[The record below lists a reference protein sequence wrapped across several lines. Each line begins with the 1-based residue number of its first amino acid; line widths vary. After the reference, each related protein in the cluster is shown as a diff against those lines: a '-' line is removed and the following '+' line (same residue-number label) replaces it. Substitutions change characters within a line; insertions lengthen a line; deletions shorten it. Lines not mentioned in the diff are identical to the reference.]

1 METDAGRM
9 DHAVA
14 VFTSGGDAPGM
25 NAVVRSVVRCGIHHA
40 RDVFAVY
47 EGYQGLVDGAGK
59 IRKMEWTDVQ
69 MMIYKGGTVIGSA
82 RCKEFREREGRLA
95 ACKHLVDRGITNII
109 CCGGDGSLT
118 GANIFKLEWASLLEE
133 LRSSGRVT
141 DAQAQKYANINIIGC
156 VGSIDN
162 DMVYDGTLTIGTD
175 TALHRIVDAIDAVQS
190 TASSHQRTFVLEI
203 MGRHC
208 GYLAW
213 AAGVATGADYIFI
226 PEAPSKH
233 DDWESVLCAKLDH
246 QRKRGARLCTVLVAE
261 GAIDKFGKPIKTEY
275 VRQVIIDRLG
285 HDTRSTILGHVQRG
299 GYASAYDR
307 FLGSVSGALAVER
320 LLRTKPEDASTI
332 VGVKGYSV
340 AFNPLVETIEATQ
353 MVAKHTEQLDF
364 EAAIQARGK
373 DFKRH
378 WAIQKSIN
386 RDFAK
391 REAVPD
397 AGKNICIICSGA
409 PAGGVNAAVRSAN
422 HYALNLGYAVYAA
435 YDGFQGFLEGNI
447 KPLAWEDVLGWAGD
461 GGCNLRCDRSVPSD
475 PDAMNEICKQFKL
488 DALLVIGGFDG
499 LKGIYHMRDEVTVPV
514 AYVPATISNN
524 VPGTDFSIGSDTA
537 LNAIVSAIDTC
548 KKSADASKSRV
559 FIIEVQGRNSGYLTV
574 LSALASGA
582 DIAYTPEKGVTLE
595 QMQADIE
602 EIKSHIKKHN
612 KRHFVV
618 VRNEFCSPAYD
629 LNFMETLF
637 REEGK
642 GCFSVRTV
650 KLGHLCQ
657 GDYPSP
663 LDRIRAT
670 TLAATATEHLI
681 KCIKGEETEN
691 KKVLVG
697 FSESKDVVRTMEEAC
712 QDADWTR
719 RVPASEPWAW
729 LLNLQQ
735 CLSGFMDQVDDNQEY
750 DATAG
755 KLVTNVLLNGAPTT
769 IKKVLL
775 QPEEQDQGTQA

>member
-1 METDAGRM
+1 M

-25 NAVVRSVVRCGIHHA
+25 NAVVRSVVRSGIHHG
-40 RDVFAVY
+40 RDVYAVY
-47 EGYQGLVDGAGK
+47 EGYQGLVDGKGK
-59 IRKMEWTDVQ
+59 IRKMEWSDVQ

-82 RCKEFREREGRLA
+82 RCMEFRERDGRLR
-95 ACKHLVDRGITNII
+95 ACQHLVEHGITNII

-118 GANIFKLEWASLLEE
+118 GANIFKLEWPSLLEE
-133 LRSSGRVT
+133 LHKNGRVT
-141 DAQAQKYANINIIGC
+141 DAQAEKYANINIIGC

-233 DDWESVLCAKLDH
+233 DDWESALCAKLDH

-261 GAIDKFGKPIKTEY
+261 GAIDKHGKPIKTEY

-307 FLGSVSGALAVER
+307 FLGSVSGAFAVER

-332 VGVKGYSV
+332 VGVKGFSV
-340 AFNPLVETIEATQ
+340 TFNPLVETIEATQ
-353 MVAKHTEQLDF
+353 QVAKYTAKLDF
-364 EAAIQARGK
+364 ESAIRARGNN
-373 DFKRH
+373 FQRY
-378 WAIQKSIN
+378 WNIQKSIN
-386 RDFAK
+386 RDVAK
-391 REAVPD
+391 REAIPD
-397 AGKNICIICSGA
+397 AGKTICIICTGA
-409 PAGGVNAAVRSAN
+409 PAGGMNAAVRSAN
-422 HYALNLGYAVYAA
+422 HFALNLGYAVFAA
-435 YDGFQGFLEGNI
+435 SDGFQGFMDGHI
-447 KPLAWEDVLGWAGD
+447 KPLSWTDVIGWAGD
-461 GGCNLRCDRSVPSD
+461 GGTNLRTDRSTPT
-475 PDAMNEICKQFKL
+475 DAAAINKVCEDFKI

-499 LKGIYHMRDEVTVPV
+499 LMGIHDLRNNINVPV

-548 KKSADASKSRV
+548 KKSADSSKSRV
-559 FIIEVQGRNSGYLTV
+559 FIIEVQGRYSGYLTV
-574 LSALASGA
+574 LSALAAGA
-582 DIAYTPEKGVTLE
+582 DIAYVPEMDVTLQ
-595 QMQADIE
+595 QMQADIAR
-602 EIKSHIKKHN
+602 IKEQIATHN

-618 VRNEFCSPAYD
+618 VRNEFCSPSYD
-629 LNFMETLF
+629 LNFMEVLF

-642 GCFSVRTV
+642 GSFSVRTV

-670 TLAATATEHLI
+670 TLAADATDHLI
-681 KCIKGEETEN
+681 KCIKGQATEDLT
-691 KKVLVG
+691 KVVVG
-697 FSESKDVVRTMEEAC
+697 LCHSHTVIQPMAKAC
-712 QDADWTR
+712 AGADWKR
-719 RVPASEPWAW
+719 RVPADRPWAW
-729 LLNLQQ
+729 LLGLQQ
-735 CLSGFMDQVDDNQEY
+735 CLSGFITREDKQTEY
-750 DATAG
+750 NETAG
-755 KLVTNVLLNGAPTT
+755 VISNNILLNGVPTVC
-769 IKKVLL
+769 KKEILDSSSV
-775 QPEEQDQGTQA
+775 DSHSK